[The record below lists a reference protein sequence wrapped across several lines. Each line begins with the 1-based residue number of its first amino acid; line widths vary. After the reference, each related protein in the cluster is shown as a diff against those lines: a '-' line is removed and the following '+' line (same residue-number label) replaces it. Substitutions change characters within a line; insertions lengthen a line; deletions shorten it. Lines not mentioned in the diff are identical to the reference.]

1 MEDDETGEL
10 MLNGANQLMDQ
21 IMGYVR
27 ACADSKRRRPPVK
40 EADDA
45 LQFARVLKNHWR
57 ELHAFNVP
65 LRRKQVYD
73 DIIADLPDTSPFKA
87 VMCKPNRRKKFV
99 DGLIAKAKVSFT
111 SFIS

>member
-1 MEDDETGEL
+1 MDDDETGEL

-45 LQFARVLKNHWR
+45 LQFA
-57 ELHAFNVP
+57 P
-65 LRRKQVYD
+65 
-73 DIIADLPDTSPFKA
+73 DLPDTSPFKA

-111 SFIS
+111 LFTS